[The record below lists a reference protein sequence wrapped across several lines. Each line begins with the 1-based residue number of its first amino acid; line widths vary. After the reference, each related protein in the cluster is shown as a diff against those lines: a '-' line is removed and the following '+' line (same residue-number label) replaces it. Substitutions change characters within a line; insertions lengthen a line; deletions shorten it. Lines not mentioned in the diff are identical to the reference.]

1 MQSRDRRS
9 DFECLMAA
17 KNPREKPELIPRPL
31 QEAKMSEHK
40 IVGELRNAFGKG
52 ASRKARAAG
61 KTPAVIYGHGSE
73 PRHITLPAH
82 EIALIL
88 RTKNAILDLELAGKH
103 ETVMVK
109 AVQRDAVLQIV
120 EHIDLVEIVK
130 GEKVHVE
137 VPVHIV
143 GESLS
148 GTTVELEHHTVKLF
162 SEAAHIPTFVEI
174 HLNKEGAGH
183 HVLASDIKLPAGTTL
198 DLAPETLVASVL
210 ATAAG
215 HSAELAGA

>member
-1 MQSRDRRS
+1 
-9 DFECLMAA
+9 MAQA
-17 KNPREKPELIPRPL
+17 SPDHN
-31 QEAKMSEHK
+31 
-40 IVGELRNAFGKG
+40 IVGELRNSFGKG
-52 ASRKARAAG
+52 AARKLRAAG

-73 PRHITLPAH
+73 PRHITMPAH

-88 RTKNAILDLELAGKH
+88 RTKNAILNLDIEGKT
-103 ETVMVK
+103 ETVLVK

-148 GTTVELEHHTVKLF
+148 GTTVELEHHSVRLI
-162 SEAAHIPTFVEI
+162 ADAINIPTYVEI

-183 HVLASDIKLPAGTTL
+183 HVLASDIKLPAGVSL
-198 DLAPETLVASVL
+198 DLPADALIASVL

-215 HSAELAGA
+215 HSEELAAAAE

>member
-1 MQSRDRRS
+1 
-9 DFECLMAA
+9 MAQA
-17 KNPREKPELIPRPL
+17 SPD
-31 QEAKMSEHK
+31 HK
-40 IVGELRNAFGKG
+40 IVGEIRSVFGKG
-52 ASRKARAAG
+52 AARKIRAAG

-73 PRHITLPAH
+73 QRHINVPAH

-88 RTKNAILDLELAGKH
+88 RTKNAIINLDIEGKV
-103 ETVMVK
+103 ETVLVK
-109 AVQRDAVLQIV
+109 AVQRDAVLQII

-148 GTTVELEHHTVKLF
+148 GTTVELEHHSVRLI
-162 SEAAHIPTFVEI
+162 ADAIHIPTYGEI

-183 HVLASDIKLPAGTTL
+183 HFLASDIKLPACVSL
-198 DLAPETLVASVL
+198 DLPADALIASVL

-215 HSAELAGA
+215 HAEELATA

>member
-1 MQSRDRRS
+1 
-9 DFECLMAA
+9 MA
-17 KNPREKPELIPRPL
+17 
-31 QEAKMSEHK
+31 QESKEFA
-40 IVGELRNAFGKG
+40 IVGEVRSTFGKG
-52 ASRKARAAG
+52 ASRKFRAAG

-73 PRHITLPAH
+73 PRHITVPAH

-88 RTKNAILDLELAGKH
+88 RTKNAILDLEIAGAR

-109 AVQRDAVLQIV
+109 AVQRDAVLQII

-148 GTTVELEHHTVKLF
+148 GTTVELEHHSVRLI
-162 SEAAHIPTFVEI
+162 ADAIHIPTYVEI
-174 HLNKEGAGH
+174 HLNKEAAGH
-183 HVLASDIKLPAGTTL
+183 HVLASDIKLPAGVTL
-198 DLAPETLVASVL
+198 DLPADALIATVL
-210 ATAAG
+210 GTAAG
-215 HSAELAGA
+215 ASEAAN